1 MSTAPRTMKRHQTI
15 AGLFPSEGEIAR
27 RFSQDPQTWASKV
40 IILEREGFP
49 RVDPLMGGRYWPA
62 CTHWWNRRY
71 GLTNVE
77 VSQPDQGEDLEA
89 LK

>member
-1 MSTAPRTMKRHQTI
+1 MRSSAGLDLSA
-15 AGLFPSEGEIAR
+15 AGLFPSESEIAR
-27 RFSQDPQTWASKV
+27 RFSQDPKTWAGKV
-40 IILEREGFP
+40 VILEREGFP

-62 CTHWWNRRY
+62 CTRWWNRRY

>member
-1 MSTAPRTMKRHQTI
+1 VSKQRQAV
-15 AGLFPSEGEIAR
+15 GLFLSEAEIAR
-27 RFSQDPQTWASKV
+27 LLKQDPKDWPSIAL
-40 IILEREGFP
+40 ILERNGFP
-49 RVDPLMGGRYWPA
+49 RVDPIMGCRYWPA
-62 CTHWWNRRY
+62 CESYFDRQY